1 MRSGVLPPAGDGPGG
16 GGRWAGGRPACAA
29 PPPPARVSACREGGP
44 ASLGGSGAA
53 EAAAWGPPLRV
64 GPGGRSRTAGPGP
77 GAPGRRPPPSRGR
90 ARPLRPSLTRPP
102 SACPSRRR
110 RVAGTAGRGGRCRSV
125 GLSAGRGAG
134 SVGQSVCRSVCL
146 SVRRREERRALP
158 ARRCVCRARALPST
172 TRPTRSGAERWVR
185 SSGTGTSR
193 PGAATPSPER
203 RRGAGRSAAARPPV
217 RACGGS
223 AGSRAGGPGGR
234 AGPGQ
239 ARPGRAGGTA
249 VGSRGQGG
257 TGEGSAVTGTA
268 SGDKSDVGPGQRP
281 AGDLTRWSAVDAA
294 SVGRRSRGERR
305 VRGQP
310 LSREGRETA
319 TGKRLPPPPPR
330 QAKKAAAAVAGSSR
344 PYFLGEKQRR

>member
-1 MRSGVLPPAGDGPGG
+1 M
-16 GGRWAGGRPACAA
+16 
-29 PPPPARVSACREGGP
+29 
-44 ASLGGSGAA
+44 
-53 EAAAWGPPLRV
+53 
-64 GPGGRSRTAGPGP
+64 
-77 GAPGRRPPPSRGR
+77 PGRRPGL
-90 ARPLRPSLTRPP
+90 ARWE
-102 SACPSRRR
+102 RR
-110 RVAGTAGRGGRCRSV
+110 GRGGGLGASSPRRPRGQVADGGARPRGARSAASAQQGARAAPSPFAHPPALCVPEPPPPSGRYRGEGGAVSVRRSV
-125 GLSAGRGAG
+125 RGERG
-134 SVGQSVCRSVCL
+134 GVGRSVCL
-146 SVRRREERRALP
+146 SVCLSFCEEKRREERRALP

-319 TGKRLPPPPPR
+319 TGKRLPPPPPPT
-330 QAKKAAAAVAGSSR
+330 G
-344 PYFLGEKQRR
+344 